1 MGVVCGIILEL
12 AGLIFAITN
21 FWTGIGKDEKKGR
34 WIHIISGIAVAVVT
48 FFIAITKVELEPP
61 QIIRAEDY
69 SAIIL
74 TSGKWYHIKYQI
86 GEGKK
91 EKWLTYEEPFTVDH
105 NTVIR
110 AKTCILNFDSKEVY
124 RDVYVEENG
133 LMDFGGADVP
143 RESLK
148 KLKAAYIYK
157 EPANGQAGNYYTG
170 CEISPKDIQVTGTDL
185 DGNSVTV
192 TEFSYTPQILSN
204 GKNNIEVSYALSNG
218 KNVTTHFW
226 VEAQKPQLLSIR
238 AKYKCSTLF
247 AGTELSVENM
257 DVTGIYEDGTQKKLT
272 GFSLSATK
280 IKAGTNVLKITK
292 DDVSTEISLNAV
304 EKDSITEKEIE
315 PNDDISTANDI
326 ETNVK
331 YTGMLREEG
340 DVDYYKIRL
349 NKKGKITLR
358 FRHPKIDSEYI
369 YWNVYLMGMDET
381 EKTRMDVSGEESECI
396 SNGIRVA
403 SGVYYVKIAS
413 NSFSDEKYVL
423 TVEFQEEGDEYET
436 EPNDDL
442 TQAMAIKTNKAY
454 TGNLQNSYDVDCYS
468 FSLQEKRKVRLQFS
482 HAKMNSDY
490 DFWKVALL
498 GESDGSLTEIHS
510 NGLTAKQNS
519 DYVRLPAG
527 NYYVRISS
535 NSWSAMDYSFKV
547 VAEEENM
554 KTENEENDDFGSATL
569 ISLGKSIVGNIQSD
583 NDVDFYRFVLEK
595 RTNVKLT
602 FTHDPIDNYY
612 TFWVVTLY
620 SEESGGGLLND
631 NGDTNVGITGDSSKN
646 ISQTWNS
653 LPAGTYYIR
662 VTDSSYNNDDYKLM
676 VSSY

>member
-1 MGVVCGIILEL
+1 
-12 AGLIFAITN
+12 
-21 FWTGIGKDEKKGR
+21 
-34 WIHIISGIAVAVVT
+34 
-48 FFIAITKVELEPP
+48 
-61 QIIRAEDY
+61 
-69 SAIIL
+69 
-74 TSGKWYHIKYQI
+74 
-86 GEGKK
+86 
-91 EKWLTYEEPFTVDH
+91 
-105 NTVIR
+105 
-110 AKTCILNFDSKEVY
+110 
-124 RDVYVEENG
+124 
-133 LMDFGGADVP
+133 
-143 RESLK
+143 
-148 KLKAAYIYK
+148 
-157 EPANGQAGNYYTG
+157 
-170 CEISPKDIQVTGTDL
+170 
-185 DGNSVTV
+185 
-192 TEFSYTPQILSN
+192 
-204 GKNNIEVSYALSNG
+204 
-218 KNVTTHFW
+218 
-226 VEAQKPQLLSIR
+226 
-238 AKYKCSTLF
+238 
-247 AGTELSVENM
+247 
-257 DVTGIYEDGTQKKLT
+257 
-272 GFSLSATK
+272 
-280 IKAGTNVLKITK
+280 
-292 DDVSTEISLNAV
+292 
-304 EKDSITEKEIE
+304 
-315 PNDDISTANDI
+315 
-326 ETNVK
+326 
-331 YTGMLREEG
+331 
-340 DVDYYKIRL
+340 
-349 NKKGKITLR
+349 
-358 FRHPKIDSEYI
+358 
-369 YWNVYLMGMDET
+369 MGMDET
-381 EKTRMDVSGEESECI
+381 EKTRMDVSGEESACI

-423 TVEFQEEGDEYET
+423 TVEFQEEGDKYEA

-583 NDVDFYRFVLEK
+583 NDVDFYRFMLEK
-595 RTNVKLT
+595 QTNVKLT